1 MKILIVDDEII
12 TIKMIKNII
21 DWKSLGLEV
30 IGYAT
35 DGDKAYEMIL
45 KERPDI
51 ILSDIRMTNMNGL
64 ELVQKVKS
72 VEKDIKFILMSAYAN
87 FEYVKE
93 AMQLGCSDYI
103 LKPIDELELE
113 EALRKI
119 ISEIRGTQNKNK
131 IVDESIRHLRR
142 FELYK
147 FIKTGKGINKVLKNL
162 GDFSVRF
169 DSYYVILIQ
178 QESNSMSDY
187 TRVSNLELIQENYIS
202 NILKECINSKFSKKF
217 LELMYEEED
226 FLVIIENLQVD
237 EVVNISKRIQERFLE
252 EFELKVNIYF
262 SHLGV
267 KLEEAPD
274 LYNEIKSLNKYG
286 DYLNEDRILGYGYN
300 YDRGE
305 LESKIED
312 KSVEER
318 KKYSEAVEQSLKI
331 IQRDYDKNIS
341 LEEITKE
348 VAVSKNYFCYIFK
361 KEVGVSLWSYLTQV
375 RLEEARKL
383 LRETDMKTYEI
394 AFKVG
399 YDNPSYFSKI
409 FKRVLG
415 VTPNEYREKN
425 NIVI

>member
-21 DWKSLGLEV
+21 DWKNLGLEV
-30 IGYAT
+30 IGHAI
-35 DGDKAYEMIL
+35 DGDEAYEMVL

-64 ELVQKVKS
+64 ELVQKVKNIDR
-72 VEKDIKFILMSAYAN
+72 DIKFILMSAYAN
-87 FEYVKE
+87 FGYVKE

-113 EALRKI
+113 EILRKI
-119 ISEIRGTQNKNK
+119 VTEIRGTQNKNK
-131 IVDESIRHLRR
+131 IVDESIKHLRR

-147 FIKTGKGINKVLKNL
+147 FIKTGKGINKVLKNI
-162 GDFSVRF
+162 GDFSVKF
-169 DSYYVILIQ
+169 DSYYILLIQ
-178 QESNSMSDY
+178 QESNSMNDY
-187 TRVSNLELIQENYIS
+187 TRVSSLELIQENYIS
-202 NILKECINSKFSKKF
+202 NILKECINGKFGKNF

-226 FLVIIENLQVD
+226 FLVIIESCQVD
-237 EVVNISKRIQERFLE
+237 EVVSISKRIQGIFLA
-252 EFELKVNIYF
+252 EFELEVNIYF
-262 SHLGV
+262 SQLGS
-267 KLEEAPD
+267 KLEESPS

-286 DYLNEDRILGYGYN
+286 DYLNEERILGYGYN
-300 YDRGE
+300 YNRRE
-305 LESKIED
+305 LESKIGER
-312 KSVEER
+312 SVEER

-375 RLEEARKL
+375 RLEEAKKL
-383 LRETDMKTYEI
+383 LKETDMKTYEI

-409 FKRVLG
+409 FKKVLG
-415 VTPNEYREKN
+415 VTPNEYREKK
-425 NIVI
+425 